1 MMEFLCIDIMNS
13 DRVDWQNA
21 ENPRDMLED
30 GKWLTELLEK
40 WELEASSPIDT
51 GSLKKLKALR
61 KQMYA
66 IVSQLSN
73 GDALEINQLI
83 EVNKILEDM
92 STHVRMDYKNN
103 EFILGYSYIGQGW
116 SLVIWHVAKS
126 FADMLC
132 NYGTTRIKICDN
144 QNCGWA
150 FYDQSKN
157 KSRRWCDDKVCGNI
171 MKVRRFRSRKK
182 EKENE

>member
-21 ENPRDMLED
+21 ENLRDMLDDQEWFD
-30 GKWLTELLEK
+30 ELLEK
-40 WELEASSPIDT
+40 WQLEASFPIDT
-51 GSLKKLKALR
+51 VSHHKLKSLR

-66 IVSQLSN
+66 IVSKLSN
-73 GDALEINQLI
+73 GDELQRNELH
-83 EVNKILEDM
+83 EVNTILEDM
-92 STHVRMDYKNN
+92 SMHVRMVYTNN
-103 EFILGYSYIGQGW
+103 EFTLAHSYSGNGWILF
-116 SLVIWHVAKS
+116 IWHVAKS

-132 NYGTTRIKICDN
+132 NYGTARIKVCDN
-144 QNCGWA
+144 QNCGWV
-150 FYDQSKN
+150 FFDQSKN

-182 EKENE
+182 IEEN

>member
-13 DRVDWQNA
+13 NRVDWQNA
-21 ENPRDMLED
+21 ENVRDMLDDE
-30 GKWLTELLEK
+30 KWLNELLQK
-40 WELEASSPIDT
+40 WKLEASSPIDT
-51 GSLKKLKALR
+51 VSLKKLKALR

-66 IVSQLSN
+66 IVSKLSN
-73 GDALEINQLI
+73 GDELQRNQLH
-83 EVNKILEDM
+83 EVNNILEDM
-92 STHVRMDYKNN
+92 STYIRMDYKNN
-103 EFILGYSYIGQGW
+103 EFALEYSYSEKGW
-116 SLVIWHVAKS
+116 FLVIWHVAKS

-132 NYGTTRIKICDN
+132 NYGTTRVKVCHN
-144 QNCGWA
+144 QNCGWV

-182 EKENE
+182 AEEN